1 MMILLNIMQWVL
13 YLFFLTGTIYLLVF
27 AIAGLLYKPVKQA
40 PTICLKR
47 IIVLIPGYK
56 EDDVILEV
64 ARKAL
69 DQDYPKDFFD
79 VIVIVDSFQKD
90 TIDQLKAMNLK
101 VNEVQFEK
109 SSKARSLNVT
119 LDELS
124 DEYDAVLILD
134 ADNIIAH
141 DFISKMNQGFS
152 NGFVAIQGHRLAKNL
167 NTHFAILDALSEE
180 INNNIFRRGHRR
192 LGLSAALIG
201 SGMGFDF
208 HLYKSLMRQVESFGE
223 DKELEHKLLKR
234 GITIEYLD
242 KALVYDEK
250 ITLSQVFVNQRT
262 RWIANQ
268 LNYVKSYLKE
278 SITELLHGNID
289 YFDKIVQ
296 HLLPPRIFILGFL
309 SVFVIL
315 SLMVNSI
322 NWNLAWFIQWIL
334 CVFALLVSVPKY
346 LRSLNSLIALLYLP
360 FGFFLMLVS
369 LSRVKHARKGFVHTS
384 HSYSENNKK

>member
-1 MMILLNIMQWVL
+1 MMILLNILQWVL

-27 AIAGLLYKPVKQA
+27 AIAGLLYKTVKQA
-40 PTICLKR
+40 PTVCFKK

-56 EDDVILEV
+56 EDNVILEV

-79 VIVIVDSFQKD
+79 VIIIADSFQKD
-90 TIDQLKAMNLK
+90 TIDQLNAMSLK
-101 VNEVQFEK
+101 VNEVHFEK

-124 DEYDAVLILD
+124 YEYDAVLILD

-141 DFISKMNQGFS
+141 DFISKMNQGFN

-180 INNNIFRRGHRR
+180 INNHIFRRGHRE

-208 HLYKSLMRQVESFGE
+208 QLYKSLMKDVESFGE
-223 DKELEHKLLKR
+223 DKELEHKLLKQ

-242 KALVYDEK
+242 DALVYDEK

-268 LNYVKSYLKE
+268 LNYVRSYLKE
-278 SITELLHGNID
+278 SITELIHGNID

-309 SVFVIL
+309 SIFVIL
-315 SLMVNSI
+315 SLMVNPV
-322 NWNLAWFIQWIL
+322 NWNWAWFIQWIL
-334 CVFALLVSVPKY
+334 CVIALLVSVPKH
-346 LRSLNSLIALLYLP
+346 LRTLKTLIALLYLP

-369 LSRVKHARKGFVHTS
+369 LSRVNHARKGFVHTS